1 MRKAQTQIGY
11 TKVTAPFDGVVTR
24 RTVDTGA
31 VVGPAK
37 PGETA
42 PLLTVMRDDVVHVA
56 FDVDERQR
64 LAGRRRPAGRD
75 PRAAA
80 LGETEFQG
88 KVTRISGAIDPAAG
102 TFRVE
107 IDLPNPDG
115 KLRPGMFVNV
125 ELKKDGAGK

>member
-1 MRKAQTQIGY
+1 M
-11 TKVTAPFDGVVTR
+11 TR

-31 VVGPAK
+31 VVGPAR

-56 FDVDERQR
+56 FDVDERSASQV
-64 LAGRRRPAGRD
+64 AVGQPAVIHV
-75 PRAAA
+75 PA

-88 KVTRISGAIDPAAG
+88 KVTRLSGAIDPAAG